1 MTIRWDRDLD
11 WKWYLQIRARKIFP
25 TQQSTLPQPYQF
37 LPPQPRQFWG
47 FLNTHMIAD
56 LLAKAEIMK
65 VLAEIYD
72 PILTEVPYLYDEIEY
87 YLCEVRRHL
96 LHPVSRG
103 TSSDLKFGKTPS
115 SW

>member
-1 MTIRWDRDLD
+1 
-11 WKWYLQIRARKIFP
+11 
-25 TQQSTLPQPYQF
+25 
-37 LPPQPRQFWG
+37 
-47 FLNTHMIAD
+47 MIAD

-72 PILTEVPYLYDEIEY
+72 PLLTEVQYLYDEIEY

-103 TSSDLKFGKTPS
+103 TSGDLKFSKTART
-115 SW
+115 WIANKRKEMRE

>member
-1 MTIRWDRDLD
+1 MVSSDSSKDDFSNSAVNAASAISVS
-11 WKWYLQIRARKIFP
+11 
-25 TQQSTLPQPYQF
+25 STSATSVL
-37 LPPQPRQFWG
+37 G
-47 FLNTHMIAD
+47 FSYTHMIAD

>member
-1 MTIRWDRDLD
+1 
-11 WKWYLQIRARKIFP
+11 
-25 TQQSTLPQPYQF
+25 
-37 LPPQPRQFWG
+37 
-47 FLNTHMIAD
+47 MIAD
-56 LLAKAEIMK
+56 LLAKHEIMK
-65 VLAEIYD
+65 VLAETYD
-72 PILTEVPYLYDEIEY
+72 RRLTEVEYLYDQIEY

>member
-1 MTIRWDRDLD
+1 
-11 WKWYLQIRARKIFP
+11 
-25 TQQSTLPQPYQF
+25 
-37 LPPQPRQFWG
+37 
-47 FLNTHMIAD
+47 MIAD

-87 YLCEVRRHL
+87 YLCEVRRLL

-103 TSSDLKFGKTPS
+103 TSGELKFGKTPS

>member
-1 MTIRWDRDLD
+1 
-11 WKWYLQIRARKIFP
+11 
-25 TQQSTLPQPYQF
+25 
-37 LPPQPRQFWG
+37 
-47 FLNTHMIAD
+47 MIAD